1 MPQNADNGFTFVV
14 GGARSGKSSFAL
26 SLGESMGSP
35 RLYIATARP
44 LDSEMEERIRTH
56 REERGGGWDTLEETV
71 EVAAGVRRSVGEA
84 TYRVVLVD
92 CLTLWL
98 TNLLVS
104 GLDDAAIKKEVDGLV
119 EAFKGSSAKVIAVSN
134 EVGLGIVPGDPLS
147 RRFRDLSGTMNQ
159 RMAAAAKE
167 AYFVAS
173 GIPIKMK

>member
-1 MPQNADNGFTFVV
+1 MPKPADNGFTFVV

-26 SLGESMGSP
+26 KLAEASGSP

-71 EVAAGVRRSVGEA
+71 EVSGGVMKAGEG
-84 TYRVVLVD
+84 YRVVLVD

-98 TNLLVS
+98 TNLLMA
-104 GLDDAAIKKEVDGLV
+104 GLDDSSVKREVDGLI
-119 EAFKGSSAKVIAVSN
+119 EAFKGASAKVIAVSN
-134 EVGLGIVPGDPLS
+134 EVGLGVVPGDPLS

-159 RMAAAAKE
+159 RMASAAKE

-173 GIPIKMK
+173 GIPIRMK